1 MGERAGVA
9 AWRRG
14 GVAAYRR
21 IGVSVSA
28 WRRGLLSQNVIEPRE
43 GVFTLVI

>member
-9 AWRRG
+9 AWRRI

-21 IGVSVSA
+21 IGV
-28 WRRGLLSQNVIEPRE
+28 GLAGLGS
-43 GVFTLVI
+43 